1 MLNVFIA
8 VGAINVGD
16 CPFQALSSIS
26 GNLLFSLWRQPYWW
40 SRVCFK
46 CQPLDFNRENF
57 KIMNAASR
65 QSSTV
70 ESGFWNGAPS
80 NRFRHRS
87 LTPLLKFYVTQTV
100 SKITSLPCW
109 RSPYP
114 PWFPNPLDPLTLYML
129 QPMVLFFWPPEWDYQ
144 IPQHINDA
152 ISAFL
157 VPAGLVYAIA
167 FGFALQDT
175 IEKLK
180 DVTNVI
186 SDHASA
192 IKQIALL
199 TYESSCYS
207 KSQKLDI
214 LVSLKNSTLFWMR
227 TKFMKEAVVKPL
239 CDGMLESYWSIF
251 FHFH

>member
-1 MLNVFIA
+1 MLNMWVMSNVFIA
-8 VGAINVGD
+8 FGAIGVGD
-16 CPFQALSSIS
+16 CPFQDLSSIS
-26 GNLLFSLWRQPYWW
+26 GNLLFSLWKQPYWW

-70 ESGFWNGAPS
+70 ESGFEMGPPQTATDMLFSESDIKVLCDAKCFQNNPIA
-80 NRFRHRS
+80 
-87 LTPLLKFYVTQTV
+87 LLKIAIPGLV
-100 SKITSLPCW
+100 SLSFC
-109 RSPYP
+109 
-114 PWFPNPLDPLTLYML
+114 PLTLYML

-144 IPQHINDA
+144 MPQHINDA

-186 SDHASA
+186 SDYASA

-199 TYESSCYS
+199 TYESPCYS

-239 CDGMLESYWSIF
+239 CDGMLESY
-251 FHFH
+251 